1 MNKAITININT
12 NMFCLL
18 TLRELKSM
26 KKCISLNLNTIIL
39 SPTAQASNHIE
50 PVIRQVIELICYYE
64 EYAYEH
70 LLIKLEYSCAD
81 LFIVTESIKQS

>member
-1 MNKAITININT
+1 MNKSITININT

-50 PVIRQVIELICYYE
+50 PAIR
-64 EYAYEH
+64 
-70 LLIKLEYSCAD
+70 
-81 LFIVTESIKQS
+81 